1 MKIGIDARWIFREIS
16 GIGTYTLELIRHLT
30 QVDSDNEYT
39 LFFSDQEVQDRTLR
53 DLALAKGGRFVAH
66 TLPFGLFSLPNQVRM
81 PGLLKSLGIDV
92 FHSTNYMIPLP
103 AFPRDRRGKIR
114 CLTTLHDLI
123 PLVFPEYVPRS
134 RKKQFFALYR
144 MLMLEVARRS
154 DLILTVSRNSKEDIL
169 KHLRIPASRAD
180 DVVVIPEGVSPRF
193 KPLSRADR
201 RPGQKAILWVGRAD
215 PYKNVEVLIRAFAR
229 LREQYR
235 GGLQLKLVGPK
246 DARYPEASRL
256 ATELGIDKEVVWAG
270 YLGDEDLV
278 KAYQDAD
285 LFMLPSLYEGFGLPV
300 LEAMAC
306 GTPVICSTKGSLS
319 EVAGTAAIRVQPNDV
334 IGMAE
339 AMKRVLVDNRMAQD
353 LSERGLRHA
362 EKFSWT
368 RTAQMTLN
376 AYCQAIA

>member
-16 GIGTYTLELIRHLT
+16 GIGTYTLELIRHLA
-30 QVDSDNEYT
+30 QVDGENEYI
-39 LFFSDQEVQDRTLR
+39 LFFSDPEVRDRTMPG
-53 DLALAKGGRFVAH
+53 LALPEDGRFVAH
-66 TLPFGLFSLPNQVRM
+66 TLPFGLFSIANQLRM
-81 PGLLKSLGIDV
+81 PSLLRSLGIEV
-92 FHSTNYMIPLP
+92 FHSTNYMIPFP
-103 AFPRDRRGKIR
+103 AFPRNRRGKIK
-114 CLTTLHDLI
+114 CLSTLHDLI

-134 RKKQFFALYR
+134 RKKRFFFLYR

-154 DLILTVSRNSKEDIL
+154 DVILTVSRNSRDDIL
-169 KHLRIPASRAD
+169 KHLRIPASRAA

-193 KPLSRADR
+193 KPLSRGDR
-201 RPGQKAILWVGRAD
+201 RPGQKAVLWVGRAD

-256 ATELGIDKEVVWAG
+256 ATELGIEKEVVWAG
-270 YLGDEDLV
+270 YLDDEALL
-278 KAYQDAD
+278 KAYQEAD
-285 LFMLPSLYEGFGLPV
+285 LFVLPSLYEGFGLPV

-339 AMKRVLVDNRMAQD
+339 AMKRVLVDSRMAQD

-376 AYCQAIA
+376 AYRQVMA